1 MQPLDRRLA
10 ALAAAALVAV
20 LLAAR
25 WLGAGGEPVERVELG
40 ERPAAPRPADA
51 QAGPGAGPGAAPA
64 PGAPGAP
71 GAAHGVWVHV
81 AGAVRSPG
89 LYRVPRDARVA
100 QAVDLAGGPSRRADL
115 TGVNLAAPLV
125 DGQQVVVPV
134 RGRAPGG
141 GAAPS
146 AGAAPPAGAAGGGAS
161 PGTPI
166 SLSTATLEQ
175 LDALDGIGPTLAR
188 RILEY
193 RDAHG
198 GFRSVAEL
206 REVDGIGEK
215 RFEALREAVR
225 P

>member
-1 MQPLDRRLA
+1 
-10 ALAAAALVAV
+10 
-20 LLAAR
+20 
-25 WLGAGGEPVERVELG
+25 
-40 ERPAAPRPADA
+40 
-51 QAGPGAGPGAAPA
+51 
-64 PGAPGAP
+64 
-71 GAAHGVWVHV
+71 
-81 AGAVRSPG
+81 
-89 LYRVPRDARVA
+89 
-100 QAVDLAGGPSRRADL
+100 VDLAGGPSRRADL

-146 AGAAPPAGAAGGGAS
+146 AGAASPAGAAGGGAS
-161 PGTPI
+161 PGAPI

>member
-40 ERPAAPRPADA
+40 ERPAAPQPADA
-51 QAGPGAGPGAAPA
+51 AGPGAGPLAAPA
-64 PGAPGAP
+64 PGAPGTP

-125 DGQQVVVPV
+125 DGQQIVVPV
-134 RGRAPGG
+134 RGRAPAG

-161 PGTPI
+161 PRAPI